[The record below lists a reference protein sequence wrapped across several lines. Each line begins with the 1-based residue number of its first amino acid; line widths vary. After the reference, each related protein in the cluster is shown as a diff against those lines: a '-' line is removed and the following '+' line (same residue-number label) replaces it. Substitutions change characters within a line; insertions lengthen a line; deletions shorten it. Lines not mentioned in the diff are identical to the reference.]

1 MNDTIIKI
9 EGLSKIFNQNQKNE
23 VVALKDISLDIKRG
37 DIFGIIGLSGA
48 GKSTL
53 VRCINLLERP
63 TEGKIIF
70 QGKDLCSVPHS
81 EVLKARRSM
90 SMIFQSFNL
99 LEQRTAIKNVCFPLE
114 VAGVPKKEA
123 MAKAM
128 ELLELVGLSDR
139 INSYPSQ
146 LSGGQK
152 QRVAIARALATDPEV
167 LLCDEA
173 TSALDPNTT
182 KQILELLKSINEKL
196 GVTIIVIT
204 HEMKVIE
211 KICNKIAVIDHSNIV
226 ETGEVREVFFNP
238 RSDIARQLIVPDE
251 SAKIGNDSI
260 RLVFDGE
267 SSNEPIVS
275 NMILETGAPAN
286 ILFAKTNIIDG
297 KVYGQMVIK
306 LPDDRETAKKML
318 SFLDSHKVSY
328 EKEDSDND

>member
-1 MNDTIIKI
+1 M
-9 EGLSKIFNQNQKNE
+9 
-23 VVALKDISLDIKRG
+23 
-37 DIFGIIGLSGA
+37 
-48 GKSTL
+48 
-53 VRCINLLERP
+53 
-63 TEGKIIF
+63 F
-70 QGKDLCSVPHS
+70 QGKDLCSVSHK

-90 SMIFQSFNL
+90 SMIFQGFNL

-114 VAGVPKKEA
+114 VAGVPKAEA
-123 MAKAM
+123 VAKA
-128 ELLELVGLSDR
+128 EKLLELVGLSDR
-139 INSYPSQ
+139 ANSYPSQ

-182 KQILELLKSINEKL
+182 KQILELLKSINQSL

-204 HEMKVIE
+204 HEMKVVE

-238 RSDIARQLIVPDE
+238 RSDIARQLIIPDGNGADE
-251 SAKIGNDSI
+251 KLSANTI

-267 SSNEPIVS
+267 ASGEPIVS
-275 NMILETGAPAN
+275 DMILKTGASVN

-297 KVYGQMVIK
+297 KVYGQMVIE
-306 LPDDRETAKKML
+306 LPEDKTAAGKML
-318 SFLDSHKVSY
+318 SYLDEHKVSY
-328 EKEDSDND
+328 EKEDK